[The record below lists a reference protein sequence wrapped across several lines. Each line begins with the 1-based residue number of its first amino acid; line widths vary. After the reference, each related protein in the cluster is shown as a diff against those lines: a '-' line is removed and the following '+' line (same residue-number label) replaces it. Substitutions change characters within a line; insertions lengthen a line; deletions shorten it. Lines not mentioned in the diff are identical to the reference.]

1 MSVLY
6 RQQRGRLFHELR
18 PSAVEQG
25 VAADGAGAPL
35 LNAKPFGGLDDLCF
49 MKNFATFSQRF
60 IAMWIDFLVFVPFML
75 AYQGVESIS
84 KVAAVIFTIFHV
96 CLGQA
101 YSIYGHGR
109 FGKTVGKWV
118 MGIRV
123 VRVTGEPLRWR
134 EAWLRSAFDLCFVFV
149 STIGQIAAMIA
160 IANSEYYGV
169 GWSTRS
175 ANLAAH
181 EPTWATLAMKF
192 GTIWVFSE
200 VVTMLFN
207 KRRRALHDFVAGTV
221 VVSER
226 RQGAA
231 EQAVAADDP
240 AAGTL
245 V

>member
-1 MSVLY
+1 
-6 RQQRGRLFHELR
+6 
-18 PSAVEQG
+18 
-25 VAADGAGAPL
+25 
-35 LNAKPFGGLDDLCF
+35 
-49 MKNFATFSQRF
+49 MKNYATFSQRF
-60 IAMWIDFLVFVPFML
+60 IAMWIDFLVFVPLML
-75 AYQGVESIS
+75 AYQGVASVS
-84 KVAAVIFTIFHV
+84 KVAAVVFTILHV

-109 FGKTVGKWV
+109 FGKTVGKLV

-149 STIGQIAAMIA
+149 STIGQVAAMIA

-181 EPTWATLAMKF
+181 EPTWATWAMKL

-200 VVTMLFN
+200 ASEGGLCMTSLRERWLCRSDGRAPPN
-207 KRRRALHDFVAGTV
+207 KPLQRAIPPQGHWCNINEPLVRRA
-221 VVSER
+221 R
-226 RQGAA
+226 R
-231 EQAVAADDP
+231 
-240 AAGTL
+240 
-245 V
+245 